1 MHWMLGSR
9 WRTHGSVMQAATW
22 DPAQYLRWS
31 DHRLRPAVDLLQR
44 VPRASP
50 ARVVDLG
57 CGGGNV
63 TALLRARWPDA
74 RVTGVD
80 ASETMLD
87 RARASDPG
95 VDWRQADV
103 ATWAPPAPVD
113 VLFSNAT
120 LHWLDDHPALFPPLL
135 TPVAPARAPA
145 APVPRPL

>member
-9 WRTHGSVMQAATW
+9 RRTHGSVMQAATW
-22 DPAQYLRWS
+22 DPAQSLRWS

-80 ASETMLD
+80 ASETLLH
-87 RARASDPG
+87 RARASQPR
-95 VDWRQADV
+95 VRLRPAAV
-103 ATWAPPAPVD
+103 APTPPPAAGAV
-113 VLFSNAT
+113 
-120 LHWLDDHPALFPPLL
+120 
-135 TPVAPARAPA
+135 
-145 APVPRPL
+145 